1 LTVAKHRPAVD
12 GFDDGGVVT
21 QQDVAEP
28 VWVVG
33 GQLKLGGDV
42 DVSGVGL
49 IHIRCLRF
57 RFKENREGSSDPDVK
72 VKQDASS

>member
-1 LTVAKHRPAVD
+1 
-12 GFDDGGVVT
+12 
-21 QQDVAEP
+21 VAEP